1 MLTVSSGLHS
11 LDDTH
16 VQLST
21 VRRGEEGVVDAGV
34 GARVG
39 AGGVAGGAEGGSDP
53 EIQKQILVKRFSSN
67 DMILIHEL
75 IYTL

>member
-11 LDDTH
+11 LDDTQ

-21 VRRGEEGVVDAGV
+21 VRRGEEGVVGAGV
-34 GARVG
+34 GA
-39 AGGVAGGAEGGSDP
+39 GGAGGAEGGSDP

-67 DMILIHEL
+67 DMILIQ
-75 IYTL
+75 

>member
-11 LDDTH
+11 LDDTQ

-21 VRRGEEGVVDAGV
+21 VRRGEEGVVGEGAGV
-34 GARVG
+34 GA
-39 AGGVAGGAEGGSDP
+39 GGGAGGAEGGSDP

-67 DMILIHEL
+67 DTILIHEL

>member
-11 LDDTH
+11 LDDTQ

-21 VRRGEEGVVDAGV
+21 VRRGEEGVVDAG
-34 GARVG
+34 VG

-67 DMILIHEL
+67 DMILIQ
-75 IYTL
+75 